1 MKRFYMTTLALVM
14 VSTST
19 AFGASNDIYN
29 FLTINGKPLKEY
41 IQNNNQDN
49 NQGNN
54 TNKPSSPDNNEDNNE
69 DNNQDNNINI
79 PQQKPE
85 ITVPDNDTNDEI
97 TNNTYISKAEQEV
110 VNLVNQERQK
120 AGLKPLEIDI
130 KTSNVARLKAEDMK
144 KKGYF
149 SHTSPTY
156 GSPFDMLKQFGVT
169 YKTAGE
175 NIAKG
180 QRTPQQVV
188 NAWMNSEGHK
198 RNILSK
204 SFTHIGVGNT
214 SNYWVQMFI
223 SK

>member
-97 TNNTYISKAEQEV
+97 TNNTYISKAEQ
-110 VNLVNQERQK
+110 
-120 AGLKPLEIDI
+120 ATI
-130 KTSNVARLKAEDMK
+130 
-144 KKGYF
+144 
-149 SHTSPTY
+149 
-156 GSPFDMLKQFGVT
+156 
-169 YKTAGE
+169 
-175 NIAKG
+175 
-180 QRTPQQVV
+180 
-188 NAWMNSEGHK
+188 
-198 RNILSK
+198 
-204 SFTHIGVGNT
+204 FTI
-214 SNYWVQMFI
+214 F
-223 SK
+223 